1 MCISLKCKETG
12 VSAAA
17 SEQPSTFSGTQAG
30 RGNPGVLCHLL
41 LVSFG
46 LWLSSSPVHTVTIK
60 SWWEL
65 PTCNMHS
72 EAILKFNMFENKI
85 QSLS

>member
-17 SEQPSTFSGTQAG
+17 SEQLSTFSGTQAG

-46 LWLSSSPVHTVTIK
+46 LWLSSSPVHTVT
-60 SWWEL
+60 
-65 PTCNMHS
+65 
-72 EAILKFNMFENKI
+72 
-85 QSLS
+85 